1 MFWSLP
7 NCLMRDKLYP
17 YSFNCSSVNKKI
29 NETIKNASLG
39 IKYYLLNRLGKAT
52 FHSIPNQSISVL
64 LSLIYLHLIIF
75 LLMFRS
81 RVHFAKCLSFEQYKV
96 NINNDGQ
103 RLDSNPCSLV
113 SESTLSPNCTTSN
126 AQQPMPFYTTWN
138 AEKPQPLFIWIL
150 PLFVYWHVV
159 EQ

>member
-7 NCLMRDKLYP
+7 NCLMRHKLYP

-75 LLMFRS
+75 LLLFRS

-126 AQQPMPFYTTWN
+126 AQQPMPFTPHEMLKN
-138 AEKPQPLFIWIL
+138 RQPLFIWIL